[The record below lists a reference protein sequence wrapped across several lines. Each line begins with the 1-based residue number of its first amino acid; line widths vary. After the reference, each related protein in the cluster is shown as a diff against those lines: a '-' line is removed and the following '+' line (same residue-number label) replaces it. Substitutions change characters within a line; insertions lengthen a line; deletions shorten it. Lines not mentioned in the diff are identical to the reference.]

1 MTDSM
6 TLRNHNSVFTKK
18 FLKPG
23 PPAEPCWWVLIG
35 LRWVFAPFSQDLEDI
50 AHRGPIAFKTNSSG
64 EEHFET
70 YPFSFFCD
78 QISLSH
84 YLLFWVL
91 VSASEGGQLQLKIKF
106 ERR

>member
-6 TLRNHNSVFTKK
+6 TLRNCNSVLTKK

-23 PPAEPCWWVLIG
+23 PPPEPCWWVLIG

-64 EEHFET
+64 EEHLKHILSV
-70 YPFSFFCD
+70 SF
-78 QISLSH
+78 
-84 YLLFWVL
+84 VT
-91 VSASEGGQLQLKIKF
+91 K
-106 ERR
+106 